1 MCQIFAITVQLN
13 RTPDLTPC
21 LTLLSS
27 NDSWGSLVEI
37 WNWITFSPF
46 SHFLCPL
53 SAESLAM
60 LVMIL
65 IWQYRIC
72 LAIWNIASQSTK
84 PAQWMVD
91 CKWKEDVF
99 ITTYH
104 FLSSLHKYFIMT
116 SCDISYSYEPHIPI
130 GWIGV
135 HFDCFH
141 SNVLPFFVSLLIW
154 LAKDFAVL
162 LNLIRF

>member
-1 MCQIFAITVQLN
+1 MSDFCYHNATQLYP
-13 RTPDLTPC
+13 RSYTLSYAVKFQWQLGKFGRDLK
-21 LTLLSS
+21 L
-27 NDSWGSLVEI
+27 NYYFH
-37 WNWITFSPF
+37 FSR
-46 SHFLCPL
+46 FLCPL
-53 SAESLAM
+53 SAGSLAM

-72 LAIWNIASQSTK
+72 LAIWNIASQSIK